1 MRLSGWH
8 WQSNQEGRQRGIC
21 KWILVWTGFSE
32 RVTKEPSPFTE
43 IYKWQRCLIPVWY
56 TFTGWNP
63 KYNSVL
69 LRQPGTAPYLGWC
82 FSRCFCTGSHTDTGL
97 VNNSCT
103 SQYGTELTTLVRSHI
118 PSNLIIVCFRLSVGV
133 FVPIHVLLQ

>member
-21 KWILVWTGFSE
+21 KWILLTSFSE
-32 RVTKEPSPFTE
+32 RVTKKPSPFTE
-43 IYKWQRCLIPVWY
+43 IYKWQRCLIPAWY

-69 LRQPGTAPYLGWC
+69 PRQPGTAVFGVIC
-82 FSRCFCTGSHTDTGL
+82 FSMCFCTGSQTDTGL
-97 VNNSCT
+97 VNNSRT

-118 PSNLIIVCFRLSVGV
+118 LSNLIIVCFSRYFCTNYWPS
-133 FVPIHVLLQ
+133 